1 EVMLAQVNADQR
13 HRIHDGP
20 QKEQSPLSVVR
31 CVGIGLTISLK
42 PRSSLNCGAFLSSG
56 TARRPLV
63 LIDYWSLFAC
73 ALLLPSEP

>member
-42 PRSSLNCGAFLSSG
+42 PITIARYGLFLRG
-56 TARRPLV
+56 GRVERRAPNRV
-63 LIDYWSLFAC
+63 
-73 ALLLPSEP
+73 